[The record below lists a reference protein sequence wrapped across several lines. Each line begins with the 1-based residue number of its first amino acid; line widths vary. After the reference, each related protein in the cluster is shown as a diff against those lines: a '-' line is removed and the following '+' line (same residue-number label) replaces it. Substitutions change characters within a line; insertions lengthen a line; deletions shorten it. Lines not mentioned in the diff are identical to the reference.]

1 MVGSLL
7 ASGGSVFEGEG
18 ENKNKAKTTPGFK
31 FRNNLCNRIES
42 YNFKKYELRVSFS
55 KHTQTKV

>member
-7 ASGGSVFEGEG
+7 ASRGSVFEGEG

-31 FRNNLCNRIES
+31 FRNNLCNRII
-42 YNFKKYELRVSFS
+42 KYKLRVSFS
-55 KHTQTKV
+55 KHTQTKVWRKFI

>member
-1 MVGSLL
+1 MGSLL
-7 ASGGSVFEGEG
+7 ASRGSVFEGKG
-18 ENKNKAKTTPGFK
+18 ENKIRQKITPGFK

-42 YNFKKYELRVSFS
+42 YNFKKYEFRVSFS